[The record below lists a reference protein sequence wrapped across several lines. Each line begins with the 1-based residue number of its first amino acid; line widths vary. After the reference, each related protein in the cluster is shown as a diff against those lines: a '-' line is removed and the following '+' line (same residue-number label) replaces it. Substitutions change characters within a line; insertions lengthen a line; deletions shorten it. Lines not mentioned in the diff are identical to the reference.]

1 MRIQTHQ
8 TSIFDTQVDTKKI
21 FVPMKHKFYLHNYE
35 DKKGK
40 SRLYIKLS
48 HAAEIP
54 KRIPQAIYVTRKF
67 WDADNE
73 RTSIKDPEHESV
85 NLILDNIEK
94 KITTIKTHFFLN
106 EKFMSLENFIKEFET
121 GTERLDFCLFMKN
134 EIEMQFDDGRIKFNT
149 RKKERSVCKKL
160 MEWRKTILF
169 QELTEEVINKFVLHR
184 RKTLTKT
191 SVNSNLK
198 IIKKYLLD
206 AVDKG
211 IRMPIK
217 INKIKI
223 GSTDGN
229 KESLTEIE
237 LKKLKTYFES
247 EFLKDTHKVPLA
259 NFLLGCST
267 GLRIS
272 DVQALSESNF
282 RNQMIIVNSEVK
294 TEKYHKIDMNFY
306 AKKVLEIAPEIL
318 NVKISDQY
326 TNRLL
331 KEICLMLGI
340 HRKVTF
346 HHSRHTFA
354 TRVLRKGGTPEVLQ
368 KMLNH
373 STITQSMNYVTIL
386 QEDQNRQIQ
395 LLDD

>member
-1 MRIQTHQ
+1 MRITTHQ
-8 TSIFDTQVDTKKI
+8 KSIFDTQVDTIKI

-40 SRLYIKLS
+40 SRLYLKLS
-48 HAAEIP
+48 HASEIP
-54 KRIPQAIYVTRKF
+54 KRIAQPIYVTRKY
-67 WDADNE
+67 WDIDNE
-73 RTSIKDPEHESV
+73 RTKISDPEHEQI
-85 NLILDNIEK
+85 NLIIDNLEK

-106 EKFMSLENFIKEFET
+106 ETFMSLDNFMKEFTT

-134 EIEMQFDDGRIKFNT
+134 EIEQQFNDGIIKFNT

-160 MEWRKTILF
+160 MEFRKEILF
-169 QELTEEVINKFVLHR
+169 QDLTEEVINKFILHR
-184 RKTLTKT
+184 RKTLAKT

-198 IIKKYLLD
+198 IIKKYLID
-206 AVDKG
+206 AEDKG

-237 LKKLKTYFES
+237 LKKLKGYFES
-247 EFLKDTHKVPLA
+247 DYLKDTHKIPLG
-259 NFLLGCST
+259 NFLLACST

-272 DVQALSESNF
+272 DIQNLSVQNFINDFIIIDSE
-282 RNQMIIVNSEVK
+282 IK
-294 TEKYHKIDMNFY
+294 TEKYHKIELNFY
-306 AKKVLEIAPEIL
+306 AKKVLEISPEIL
-318 NVKISDQY
+318 SEKISDQY

-331 KEICLMLGI
+331 KDICKLLGI

-346 HHSRHTFA
+346 HHGRHTFA

-373 STITQSMNYVTIL
+373 STITQSMNYVTVL